1 MMKSAKKSD
10 NNLLFLRSGLVVF
23 AVINIIAAALIM
35 KLTLLQEL
43 SYIIGPTMLIASA
56 IMFGWACYLGIAQR
70 QIQQVW
76 PLFLLHSISS
86 SSHHRCNHTR
96 SHTKVRANFVNCDN
110 YRDTYCKCCDTSSD
124 SKISKPIIEG
134 KCFCR
139 ITSM

>member
-1 MMKSAKKSD
+1 MKSAKKSD

-70 QIQQVW
+70 QIQQV
-76 PLFLLHSISS
+76 
-86 SSHHRCNHTR
+86 
-96 SHTKVRANFVNCDN
+96 
-110 YRDTYCKCCDTSSD
+110 
-124 SKISKPIIEG
+124 
-134 KCFCR
+134 
-139 ITSM
+139 